1 MPLLRRGARVRRI
14 RRPRHCLLNRPRQAV
29 SRMPHQVPPSLPFTT
44 FDFFSGF
51 PKDCRRAD
59 NVEHVLRRDAGSPSD
74 EHGSGR
80 YGGGYGI
87 SLRRRRRRWLDLR
100 PEGYVNVQHKVL
112 LSKNC

>member
-1 MPLLRRGARVRRI
+1 M
-14 RRPRHCLLNRPRQAV
+14 
-29 SRMPHQVPPSLPFTT
+29 
-44 FDFFSGF
+44 
-51 PKDCRRAD
+51 RRAPSSPRGPCPSHTPSSPLSSQSTSTGCEPHAPLD